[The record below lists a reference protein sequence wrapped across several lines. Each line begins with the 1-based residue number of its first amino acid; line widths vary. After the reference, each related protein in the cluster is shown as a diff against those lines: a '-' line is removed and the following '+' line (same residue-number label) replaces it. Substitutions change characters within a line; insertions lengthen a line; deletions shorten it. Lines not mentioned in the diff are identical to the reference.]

1 MNLAEAIVKIKSYLD
16 SASTVLVLYPAGA
29 TREQAVSAFAIQ
41 QALKLSGK
49 EVSLHSPAKP
59 FLPEY
64 PHVTD
69 STRTELGN
77 QNLVISFEYSPQ
89 TVDKVSYHIGEDSN
103 KFYLTIK
110 PQKGSEPPDS
120 SGVEFSY
127 SGAEA
132 DLIICVG
139 IANFESLE
147 QLYYGYEDLY
157 DQSAVVGIDSKNI
170 SLGTINIDKSSYLSE
185 QAANI
190 IRGLGLAI
198 DPDSATMLLRE
209 IDEFTNKLQADNI
222 TAETLETFAYLMR
235 SGAVRQPTQELRE
248 NQGVDQLVEQETATE
263 PLTKTSK
270 KSGIREFKVAS
281 RDGGSTR
288 LKPNKDGLN
297 KSSKKQLMG
306 NLNGGIHNI

>member
-16 SASTVLVLYPAGA
+16 NASSVLVLCPANA
-29 TREQAVSAFAIQ
+29 TREQVVSAFAIQ

-49 EVSLHSPAKP
+49 EASLYSPAKP

-139 IANFESLE
+139 VANLENLE

-157 DQSAVVGIDSKNI
+157 EQSPLIGIDSKNI
-170 SLGTINIDKSSYLSE
+170 SLGTINIDKSNHLSE
-185 QAANI
+185 QTANI

-209 IDEFTNKLQADNI
+209 IDGFTNKLQDDNI

-235 SGAVRQPTQELRE
+235 SGAVRQPAQGLRE
-248 NQGVDQLVEQETATE
+248 NPDADQLVEQETATK
-263 PLTKTSK
+263 PLTKTVKQS
-270 KSGIREFKVAS
+270 SVREFKVAN
-281 RDGGSTR
+281 RERTR
-288 LKPNKDGLN
+288 LKPNKDGVN

-306 NLNGGIHNI
+306 NLNSGIHNI